1 MEQKEKFFTTKK
13 IALTGILTAII
24 LLLQVVGNYI
34 VPSLASINLS
44 LLPIA
49 IGAVVLGPIY
59 GGFLGLVCGVMVLIA
74 PSTIQTFMAV
84 NPWATV
90 LTCLSKT
97 TVAGVV
103 AGLIMLPFKN
113 GKHTFLGA
121 MISSISI
128 PLLNTGIFVIFYL
141 LFFKGDALPDAAF
154 IGLLAAIYINFIIE
168 VVLTSML
175 SPAIFQALRYTSYFK
190 KPDEVANA

>member
-1 MEQKEKFFTTKK
+1 MQKEKFFTTKK
-13 IALTGILTAII
+13 IALEGILVAII

-59 GGFLGLVCGVMVLIA
+59 GGFLGLVCGVMVLLA
-74 PSTIQTFMAV
+74 PSTLQTFMAI
-84 NPWATV
+84 NPWGTV
-90 LTCLSKT
+90 ITCLTKT

-121 MISSISI
+121 MIASISI
-128 PLLNTGIFVIFYL
+128 PLINTGMFTGFYL
-141 LFFKGDALPDAAF
+141 LFFRGDTLPDVAF
-154 IGLLAAIYINFIIE
+154 YGLLTAIYINFIIE
-168 VVLTSML
+168 VVLTTL
-175 SPAIFQALRYTSYFK
+175 LAPPVFQALRYTSYFE
-190 KPDEVANA
+190 KPEDKNNA